1 MIQLNF
7 KYGLYLLFAFSI
19 ILSNAQKSTENPI
32 LLTKKTVY
40 TAGDNI
46 TVKFQSDLATVNLYC
61 SSGYGS
67 VMVKPETKDYIT
79 TYTLP
84 KFMTEKFGV
93 INWRLTGSL
102 SDIQGEFKINSL
114 EKAETMETYLGP
126 PTINAGDIDYAM
138 LVSIPTD
145 QYDNPLADGTNVKV
159 YQNFKNSIDSF
170 SVSTKDFLGYK
181 NIYATKESGRLLVST
196 SHDNTI
202 SKEFT
207 LDVLPS
213 IPTDF
218 EIFAERPHPFADA
231 NQVTT
236 LSTSVITDSQNN
248 TVSDG
253 TLVTFVINTKDNQLL
268 KASGTTINGIAMA
281 KIIHPDRQA
290 NWMINAFIQGMA
302 KSSSLTLEYKQAVKG
317 FDVQYSDKGR
327 TIQVGPFEGFM
338 NQLVP
343 DGLSVDLEI
352 SKEGKIIYKA
362 QETTREG
369 FAVFHIRPEL
379 VQEGNYDMKVSSAG
393 LEKNLNNIRIW

>member
-7 KYGLYLLFAFSI
+7 KYGLCLLFAFSI
-19 ILSNAQKSTENPI
+19 TFSNAQNSTNNPI
-32 LLTKKTVY
+32 LLTKKTDY
-40 TAGDNI
+40 KAGDNI
-46 TVKFQSDLATVNLYC
+46 TIKFQSDLATVKLYC

-67 VMVKPETKDYIT
+67 VLVEPETKDYIT

-84 KFMTEKFGV
+84 KFMTEKSGV

-102 SDIQGEFKINSL
+102 SDIQGLFKIIPL
-114 EKAETMETYLGP
+114 DKTETMETYLGP
-126 PTINAGDIDYAM
+126 PTINAGDTDYAM
-138 LVSIPTD
+138 LISIPTD
-145 QYDNPLADGTNVKV
+145 QYDNPLADGTSVTV

-170 SVSTKDFLGYK
+170 SVKTNHFLGYK

-196 SHDNTI
+196 SHDSAI

-218 EIFAERPHPFADA
+218 EIFAERPHPYADA
-231 NQVTT
+231 NQITT
-236 LSTSVITDSQNN
+236 LSTSVITDLQNN

-290 NWMINAFIQGMA
+290 HWMINAYIEGMA
-302 KSSSLTLEYKQAVKG
+302 KSSSLSLDYKQAVKD
-317 FDVQYSDKGR
+317 FNVKYSDKGR
-327 TIQVGPFEGFM
+327 TIRVGPFQSFM

-352 SKEGKIIYKA
+352 SKEGKIIYNT
-362 QETTREG
+362 QETTRDG

-379 VQEGNYDMKVSSAG
+379 VQDGDYDLKVSSAG